1 MCYVYRKLFNH
12 CARAKPCNCGL
23 RTILKV
29 QYMYI
34 TILFFYRTIKAMIN
48 KKRIQIRI
56 SAEFQHFL
64 NYVLSIIYIYI
75 YFAQKFIP
83 KKEKNCLFAFEI
95 EKFQTS
101 RNSQV
106 STIAFAMDICYKC
119 LQTYKVSG
127 HSELRKRNNT
137 ASCMQMA
144 AHSQRIAQATK
155 TIKLACESWCVE
167 FCQNVSSFFVF
178 CGNSKQ

>member
-75 YFAQKFIP
+75 FI
-83 KKEKNCLFAFEI
+83 LL
-95 EKFQTS
+95 
-101 RNSQV
+101 RNSYRKKKRIV
-106 STIAFAMDICYKC
+106 C
-119 LQTYKVSG
+119 LHLRSRRFRHRVTRKFPLSLLPWIYAINAYKVSG

>member
-75 YFAQKFIP
+75 FI
-83 KKEKNCLFAFEI
+83 LL
-95 EKFQTS
+95 
-101 RNSQV
+101 RNSYQKKKRIV
-106 STIAFAMDICYKC
+106 C
-119 LQTYKVSG
+119 LHLRSRSFRHRVTRKFPLSLLPWIYAINAYKVSG